1 MYPAPPALP
10 PPLLG
15 PLRAIFW
22 GALLCLFDLSVSET
36 SVGEGWRFDFL
47 NDFVGM
53 LTIAWAVFRLAAIK
67 VDERYSI
74 ALGFVKIVAVCGCV
88 VALHRHVICDMPPL
102 ISVLDDLYDFL
113 SMAAIVI
120 FCVAMQW
127 LSRHG
132 GLARSKRSWRFTTL
146 LFIVIYLL
154 PLGLLH
160 LASLAAT
167 LTGESFH
174 LDLGPAGLLVLP
186 VLFIPLVHFF
196 ISTSRMRDE
205 AMTAGVA

>member
-1 MYPAPPALP
+1 MYPDLPAL

-22 GALLCLFDLSVSET
+22 GALFCLFDFTISET
-36 SVGEGWRFDFL
+36 SGGEGWRFDFI
-47 NDFVGM
+47 NDFAGM
-53 LTIAWAVFRLAAIK
+53 LMIAWAVFRLSAVK
-67 VDERYSI
+67 VDERYRI
-74 ALGFVKIVAVCGCV
+74 ALGFVKIVAFCGCV
-88 VALHRHVICDMPPL
+88 VALHRHLIYDMPPL
-102 ISVLDDLYDFL
+102 ISVLEDLYGFL
-113 SMAAIVI
+113 SMAATVV

-132 GLARSKRSWRFTTL
+132 GLARSEQSWRFTTL

-154 PLGLLH
+154 PLGLFH
-160 LASLAAT
+160 LASLAAV
-167 LTGESFH
+167 LTGEGFH

-186 VLFIPLVHFF
+186 VFFIPLVHFF

-205 AMTAGVA
+205 ATTAGVA

>member
-1 MYPAPPALP
+1 MYPD
-10 PPLLG
+10 PPLLPPLLA

-22 GALLCLFDLSVSET
+22 GALFCLFDFTISET
-36 SVGEGWRFDFL
+36 SGGDGWRFDFI
-47 NDFVGM
+47 NDFAGM
-53 LTIAWAVFRLAAIK
+53 LMIAWAVFRLSAVE
-67 VDERYSI
+67 VDERYRI

-88 VALHRHVICDMPPL
+88 VALHRHLIYDVPPL
-102 ISVLDDLYDFL
+102 ISVLEGLYGFL
-113 SMAAIVI
+113 SMAATVV

-132 GLARSKRSWRFTTL
+132 GLARSEQSWRFTTL

-154 PLGLLH
+154 PLGLFH
-160 LASLAAT
+160 LASLAAV

-186 VLFIPLVHFF
+186 VFFIPLVHFF

-205 AMTAGVA
+205 ATTAGVA

>member
-1 MYPAPPALP
+1 M

-22 GALLCLFDLSVSET
+22 GALLCLFDITISET
-36 SVGEGWRFDFL
+36 SGGEGWRFDFL

-53 LTIAWAVFRLAAIK
+53 LTIAWAVFRLSTVE
-67 VDERYSI
+67 VDRRYRI

-88 VALHRHVICDMPPL
+88 VALHRHLIYDVPPL
-102 ISVLDDLYDFL
+102 ISVLDDFYGFL
-113 SMAAIVI
+113 SMAATVI

-132 GLARSKRSWRFTTL
+132 GLARSEQSWRFTTR
-146 LFIVIYLL
+146 LFIVIYLF
-154 PLGLLH
+154 PLGLFH
-160 LASLAAT
+160 LASLAAI

-174 LDLGPAGLLVLP
+174 IDLGPAGLLVLP
-186 VLFIPLVHFF
+186 VFFIPLVHFF

>member
-1 MYPAPPALP
+1 VNHPPPRL

-22 GALLCLFDLSVSET
+22 GALLCLFDFTVSET
-36 SVGEGWRFDFL
+36 SGDEGWRFDFL

-53 LTIAWAVFRLAAIK
+53 LTIAWAVFRLSAVE
-67 VDERYSI
+67 VDERYRI
-74 ALGFVKIVAVCGCV
+74 ALGFVKMVAVFGCM
-88 VALHRHVICDMPPL
+88 VALHRHAIYDVPSL
-102 ISVLDDLYDFL
+102 ISLLEDLYGFL
-113 SMAAIVI
+113 AMAATVI

-132 GLARSKRSWRFTTL
+132 GLSRSEQSWRFTTL

-154 PLGLLH
+154 PLGLFH

-174 LDLGPAGLLVLP
+174 LDLGPAGLIALP
-186 VLFIPLVHFF
+186 VFFIPLLHFF

-205 AMTAGVA
+205 AMTADLA